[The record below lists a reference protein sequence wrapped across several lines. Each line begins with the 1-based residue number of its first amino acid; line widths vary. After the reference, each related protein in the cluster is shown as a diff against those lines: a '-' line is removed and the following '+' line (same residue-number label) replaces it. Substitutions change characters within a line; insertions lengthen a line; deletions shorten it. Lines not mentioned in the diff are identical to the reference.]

1 MNQRTMP
8 KKMAPASR
16 RESFCTPRV
25 AFELLMEAPRNS
37 TNWPTWTNA
46 LAVAA
51 WLWGASAHA
60 ASYQVGPGR
69 ACPTVASLPALKAGD
84 IVEIAPG
91 VYHEVKRWTN
101 PGTAAHPITI
111 RGVGDSRPVF
121 DASGLMVDGRMPNPR
136 AVFQVEA
143 DYLVLENL
151 EFKNARNGDNG
162 SGLRVTGGNF
172 VTVRGCKITQCDMG
186 IMSDSCRGL
195 LIESSE
201 IAANGTASY
210 DGYSHNLY
218 LGGKSA
224 TIRFCYIHDALFGQ
238 NFKTRAHY
246 TELLYNLITDSQD
259 GEIGLVDSA
268 ETAAT
273 NSHAVMIGNIVV
285 SKPRAAGYN
294 SGRFIQFG
302 QDAGGQHNGTLFA
315 FNNTWVA
322 GDGRIQFLSAN
333 TAGARITAVNNIFYG
348 SNKIPGTVGGG
359 ITGSNNW
366 AAASAAIPATFLETT
381 QGTDPGFAKRAAR
394 DFRLTA
400 SSPCRNRGL
409 NGLAFLDGEGN
420 PHPGQPSLEYQA
432 PLRSRARPQDG
443 QLDLGAYEY
452 CPPAFSGLKPGSRG
466 CLIGFTSQGGDLYE
480 LQATQELPAGTWL
493 TVAAGIAGSDG
504 PIELTD
510 PDAVREP
517 KRFYRLRVMY

>member
-16 RESFCTPRV
+16 WVSFCSPQVDFERV
-25 AFELLMEAPRNS
+25 VEAPRKS
-37 TNWPTWTNA
+37 RNWPPWTHV

-51 WLWGASAHA
+51 LLWGASVQA
-60 ASYQVGPGR
+60 ATYQVGPGG
-69 ACPTVASLPALKAGD
+69 AIPSVAGLPALKAGD

-101 PGTAAHPITI
+101 PGTATHPIII
-111 RGVGDSRPVF
+111 RGVGDSRPIF
-121 DASGLMVDGRMPNPR
+121 DASGLTVDGRMPNPR
-136 AVFQVEA
+136 AIFQVEA

-195 LIESSE
+195 VIESSE

-224 TIRFCYIHDALFGQ
+224 TVRFCHIHDALFGQ

-294 SGRFIQFG
+294 SSRFIQFG
-302 QDAGGQHNGTLFA
+302 QDSGGQHNGTLFA
-315 FNNTWVA
+315 YNNTWVA

-333 TAGARITAVNNIFYG
+333 TAGARITTVNNIFYG
-348 SNKIPGTVGGG
+348 SNKIQGTVGGG
-359 ITGSNNW
+359 MIGSNNW
-366 AAASAAIPATFLETT
+366 AAASAAIPATFLGTL
-381 QGTDPGFAKRAAR
+381 QGTDPGFAKRTAR

-400 SSPCRNRGL
+400 SSPCRNRGF
-409 NGLAFLDGEGN
+409 NGLAYLDGEGN
-420 PHPGQPSLEYQA
+420 PHPGQPALEYQP
-432 PLRSRARPQDG
+432 PLGSRTRPQDG

-452 CPPAFSGLKPGSRG
+452 NPPAFSVLKPGNRDAHPLRG
-466 CLIGFTSQGGDLYE
+466 ASPHGQL
-480 LQATQELPAGTWL
+480 
-493 TVAAGIAGSDG
+493 
-504 PIELTD
+504 
-510 PDAVREP
+510 
-517 KRFYRLRVMY
+517 